1 MDTRSGQYKWNI
13 ATGAS
18 HVVGSPATEHPNL
31 ERQADLIDYLSDSE
45 RLLRWNGQ
53 HACDSGNVCHN
64 DYMDANKCLYTIGY
78 GGRGPRE
85 MAGMLKSAWVKTLV
99 DIRSRPSSR
108 IPGFSKS
115 SLAQWLSAEGIEYVH
130 LWTLGAA
137 NWQDSST
144 AARSDLLNDEPA
156 GLEALAAILVEGPTA
171 IMCAEKRYTSCH
183 REYVA
188 ERMKKSVAGLEVSHL
203 V

>member
-1 MDTRSGQYKWNI
+1 MDTRNGQYKWNI

-18 HVVGSPATEHPNL
+18 HVVGSPATERPNL
-31 ERQADLIDYLSDSE
+31 ERQGDLLQHMTDVEKLAS
-45 RLLRWNGQ
+45 WNGQ
-53 HACDSGNVCHN
+53 SLCHSGNTCHN
-64 DYMDANKCLYTIGY
+64 EDMDANKCLYTIGY
-78 GGRGPRE
+78 GGRGQQE
-85 MAGMLKSAWVKTLV
+85 MAGMLKSAGVKTLV

-144 AARSDLLNDEPA
+144 AARSDLLNNESA
-156 GLEALAAILVEGPTA
+156 GLEALAAILVEGSTA

>member
-1 MDTRSGQYKWNI
+1 MDTRSGQHKWNM

-18 HVVGSPATEHPNL
+18 HVVGSPATERPNL
-31 ERQADLIDYLSDSE
+31 ERQADLIDNLADSD
-45 RLLRWNGQ
+45 RLARWNGQ
-53 HACDSGNVCHN
+53 APCDSGDSCHN
-64 DYMDANKCLYTIGY
+64 EDMDANKCLYTIGY
-78 GGRGPRE
+78 GGRGPQE
-85 MAGMLKSAWVKTLV
+85 LAGMLQSAGVKTLA

-115 SLAQWLSAEGIEYVH
+115 SLAQWLSVESIEYVH

-156 GLEALAAILVEGPTA
+156 GLEALAAILAEGSAA
-171 IMCAEKRYTSCH
+171 IMCAEKLYTSCH

-188 ERMKKSVAGLEVSHL
+188 ERMKESVAGLEVIHL

>member
-1 MDTRSGQYKWNI
+1 MLQS
-13 ATGAS
+13 
-18 HVVGSPATEHPNL
+18 
-31 ERQADLIDYLSDSE
+31 
-45 RLLRWNGQ
+45 
-53 HACDSGNVCHN
+53 
-64 DYMDANKCLYTIGY
+64 
-78 GGRGPRE
+78 
-85 MAGMLKSAWVKTLV
+85 AGVKTLA

-115 SLAQWLSAEGIEYVH
+115 SLAQWLSVESIEYVH

-156 GLEALAAILVEGPTA
+156 GLEALAAILAEGSAA
-171 IMCAEKRYTSCH
+171 IMCAEKLYTSCH

-188 ERMKKSVAGLEVSHL
+188 ERMKESVAGLEVIHL